1 MSQVLPKDR
10 ASGDLT
16 KMLFPL
22 FDHVQQMADLGSRLK
37 LFFDLCFELGDLIP
51 QFALVIRYE

>member
-1 MSQVLPKDR
+1 LPKDR